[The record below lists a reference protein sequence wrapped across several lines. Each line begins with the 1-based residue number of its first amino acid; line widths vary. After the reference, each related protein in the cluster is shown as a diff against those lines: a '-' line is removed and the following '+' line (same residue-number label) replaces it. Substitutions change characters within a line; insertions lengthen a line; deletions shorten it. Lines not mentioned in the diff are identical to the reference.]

1 MYGKVCFK
9 LVIGDE
15 DLIMYI
21 KGDLVIVMFE
31 FIRMKDVDV
40 LDLFIIFDMDGSY
53 FVMWEE
59 FKEGV

>member
-15 DLIMYI
+15 DLMMYI

-40 LDLFIIFDMDGSY
+40 LDFFIIFDMDGSY

>member
-9 LVIGDE
+9 LVRGDE
-15 DLIMYI
+15 DLMMYI

>member
-1 MYGKVCFK
+1 M
-9 LVIGDE
+9 
-15 DLIMYI
+15 MYI

-31 FIRMKDVDV
+31 FIRMKVVDV
-40 LDLFIIFDMDGSY
+40 LDFFIIFDMDGSY

>member
-1 MYGKVCFK
+1 M
-9 LVIGDE
+9 
-15 DLIMYI
+15 MYI

-59 FKEGV
+59 FKEGVQVIICIRFIIFL

>member
-15 DLIMYI
+15 DLMMYI

-31 FIRMKDVDV
+31 FIRMKVVDV
-40 LDLFIIFDMDGSY
+40 LDFFIIFDMDGSY

>member
-15 DLIMYI
+15 DLMMYI